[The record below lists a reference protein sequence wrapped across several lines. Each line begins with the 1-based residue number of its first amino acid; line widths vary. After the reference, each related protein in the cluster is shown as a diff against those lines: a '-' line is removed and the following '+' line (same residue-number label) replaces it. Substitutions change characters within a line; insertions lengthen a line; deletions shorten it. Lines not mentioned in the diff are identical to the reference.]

1 MSTEPRRSSKRWDAH
16 RSGVHPKVSVVIPTY
31 NHGHFL
37 GESIQSVLDQT
48 LEDWELIVVDDGSTD
63 NTSEVV
69 DSFND
74 HRIRYVYQHNR
85 GVAAALNTG
94 IRAARAPYIALLGAD
109 DAWLPEKLA
118 MQVAQLNGLPP
129 TVGMVYSDLF
139 MFDQQEGSVTGRF
152 LGGRSPPRGNVFG
165 QLLRRTGAFIHPTT
179 VMFRREVFERA
190 GLFDEDLE
198 AHEDWELWVRIANV
212 YAVDALNFPLARW
225 RSHENNIQKDDERM
239 YRNGIAARLKVL
251 NSYPLDR
258 DSRQDLCHTL
268 ASLHYSRALSQ
279 LHKGNRPEGW
289 RELRTSLRLHPT
301 LRRYQLHAAL
311 LLFAPGLY
319 RFLGAA
325 KRWVTGYETTA
336 SSHAIPG
343 GGRS

>member
-1 MSTEPRRSSKRWDAH
+1 
-16 RSGVHPKVSVVIPTY
+16 VSVVIPAY

-37 GESIQSVLDQT
+37 SESIQSVLDQT
-48 LEDWELIVVDDGSTD
+48 FEDWELIVVDDGSTD
-63 NTSEVV
+63 NTSDVV

-74 HRIRYVYQHNR
+74 HRVRYVYQHNR

-94 IRAARAPYIALLGAD
+94 IQAAKAPYIALLGAD

-118 MQVAQLNGLPP
+118 LQAAQLDGLPP

-139 MFDQQEGSVTGRF
+139 MFDEQEGAIIGRF
-152 LGGRSPPRGNVFG
+152 LRGRSPPRGNVFSR
-165 QLLRRTGAFIHPTT
+165 LLRRTGAFMHPTT
-179 VMFRREVFERA
+179 VMFRREVFGRV
-190 GLFDEDLE
+190 GLFDENLQ

-212 YAVDALNFPLARW
+212 YAVDALDLPLARW

-239 YRNGIAARLKVL
+239 YRYGIAARLKVL

-258 DSRQDLCHTL
+258 DDRQGLHQML

-279 LHKGNRPEGW
+279 LHKGNRREGW

-301 LRRYQLHAAL
+301 FRRYQLHAAL
-311 LLFAPGLY
+311 LLLAPGLY
-319 RFLGAA
+319 RFLRTG
-325 KRWVTGYETTA
+325 KRWLTGREPVA
-336 SSHAIPG
+336 RSDAIPG
-343 GGRS
+343 GSPS